1 MKLWRVNLP
10 LLRIVWVCNLF
21 VAFMIVDQ
29 LKAQS
34 NLSNKQLNSITK
46 NYAQSN
52 SDSLSLKQRLSHISS
67 FLEVAAISQNDSLI
81 YKGLMQ
87 KTWLLG
93 KSQQFDSAIF
103 YTHLLN
109 DLAYKNKDTI
119 HIQKALTKLGI
130 YYKKNNQLIEAFR
143 QYNEKFK
150 ICRVLGDS
158 LNAGKSLLQ
167 MANIQTSLGDYSGSK
182 TTAVDGVVYLENT
195 NNLRNLAGLYH
206 IISVANRVQKN
217 YNDAIKYN
225 EKAIGLGVDSAS
237 IRIIGTKNI
246 LIFKNT
252 KALILANQEK
262 YKQAIIMLKELAS
275 NSLVKQTKKEYAR
288 VISNLGYIKWL
299 ENKENEDSERLLL
312 DAWQMQEEI
321 QDVESL
327 IMSNIYLTKFYLN
340 SGNETKALFH
350 AQAAYRNANEMR
362 SLAMLLESLGLLF
375 ELKANTNEEAKI
387 YDQVNKELQTINQSN
402 REIYAV
408 TKYENDKLTT
418 ENLVLKA
425 ETAKKERQRVIYLFG
440 TIILVLSGGLVF
452 YLLRQRHKREIIRD
466 VYNAEA
472 RISKKLH
479 DELANDVYNVMIQIQ
494 NDQSNQDILD
504 KLEDIYNST
513 RDISRENSSFNEGR
527 DFAQE
532 LNHMLSGYSGD
543 YTKIIIKDIE
553 EINWQSV
560 TPEKKI
566 IVHRVLQELMI
577 NMKKHSHASL
587 VAVTFKKSPKQI
599 KIAYADNGVGVDKE
613 GIMYSNGLRNA
624 ENRIKT
630 IGGSFIFESET
641 EKGFKASLR
650 FPN

>member
-1 MKLWRVNLP
+1 MKLWRVNSP
-10 LLRIVWVCNLF
+10 SFIGVWGLISCIIF
-21 VAFMIVDQ
+21 SAFSQKKEEPFMTAIQ
-29 LKAQS
+29 LDSIYYSYK
-34 NLSNKQLNSITK
+34 LSKEDSISLNKR
-46 NYAQSN
+46 
-52 SDSLSLKQRLSHISS
+52 LKYINS
-67 FLEVAAISQNDSLI
+67 FLRASKGFPNDSLLYI
-81 YKGLMQ
+81 GLMR
-87 KTWLLG
+87 KTTLLG
-93 KSQQFDSAIF
+93 KVRRFDSAIV
-103 YTHLLN
+103 YSKKLYEVAKENQDTSYMIK
-109 DLAYKNKDTI
+109 AYIKLGRYHRNN
-119 HIQKALTKLGI
+119 HELTKAFS
-130 YYKKNNQLIEAFR
+130 YYNEAF
-143 QYNEKFK
+143 K
-150 ICRVLGDS
+150 ISRISKDLIS
-158 LNAGKSLLQ
+158 SGKSLLQ
-167 MANIQTSLGDYSGSK
+167 MANIQASLGDFSGSK
-182 TTAVDGVVYLENT
+182 TTAIDGVKYIENT
-195 NNLRNLAGLYH
+195 TNVKTLSGLYH
-206 IISVANRVQKN
+206 IISVANRGQKN
-217 YNDAIKYN
+217 YKEALKYN
-225 EKAIGLGVDSAS
+225 NKAFEVDTSLNG
-237 IRIIGTKNI
+237 IQI
-246 LIFKNT
+246 LKNT
-252 KALILANQEK
+252 KANILADQKN
-262 YKQAIIMLKELAS
+262 YKNAIFLLKELVS
-275 NSLVKQTKKEYAR
+275 DSLVRKSKGRYAI
-288 VISNLGYIKWL
+288 VLDNLGYIQWL
-299 ENKENEDSERLLL
+299 QNPENEDSEELLL
-312 DAWQMQEEI
+312 RAREMRQEI
-321 QDVESL
+321 NDIPGL
-327 IMSNIYLTKFYLN
+327 IASNIHLTKYYLQKDK
-340 SGNETKALFH
+340 SKALLY
-350 AQAAYRNANEMR
+350 ALAAYENAKKRR
-362 SLAMLLESLGLLF
+362 SLTSIIEALEF
-375 ELKANTNEEAKI
+375 VFKLKDNTKEEALE
-387 YDQVNKELQTINQSN
+387 YDRIHKELQTINQSN